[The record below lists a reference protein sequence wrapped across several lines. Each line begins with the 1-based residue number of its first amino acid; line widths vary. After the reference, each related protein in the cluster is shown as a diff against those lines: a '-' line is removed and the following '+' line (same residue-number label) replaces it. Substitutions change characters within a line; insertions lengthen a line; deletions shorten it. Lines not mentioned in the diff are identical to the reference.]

1 MNLGNAIKLCRT
13 QRKMTQSTL
22 AEKSGISAAYLSLL
36 ERNERSDPGMS
47 TVEALSKALKVPLSV
62 LMFLA
67 SDESERGEL
76 GEELS
81 QRLSSAVVGLMTE
94 F

>member
-1 MNLGNAIKLCRT
+1 
-13 QRKMTQSTL
+13 MTQSKL
-22 AEKSGISAAYLSLL
+22 AEKSGISTAYLSLL
-36 ERNERSDPGMS
+36 ERNERSDPGMT
-47 TVEALSKALKVPLSV
+47 TVEALSKALEVPLSV

-67 SDESERGEL
+67 SDECERGEL